1 MTLEDLAHHI
11 AAWLDG
17 SGTHSDMVVSSRVRL
32 ARNLEAF
39 PFVHRASEE
48 QLSEIAARALTAGEH
63 SDILGKASFFDTSHL
78 SEILRQVLVERHLI
92 SPALAKARRHRGIL
106 VEHRER
112 CSVMINEEDHLRI
125 QTIQSGFEPQKAWA
139 LVDRMDDD
147 LSCSLD
153 YAYSEQWGYLT
164 ACPTNVGTGLRAS
177 VLIHLPGL
185 VLTQQKDAVLRGV
198 SQVGLVA
205 RGFYGEGSEVIGNLF
220 QISNQVTLGRN
231 EQETIGHLEKVTRE
245 LIRYE
250 EHAREQLIR
259 EARFQIEDKIW
270 RALAILENARLL
282 TSREFMNLASAVRL
296 GISMNV
302 ISQPDIR
309 LLNELMVTTQPSHLQ
324 QFAGQKLDPAE
335 RDVLRARLVRE
346 RLHRGDEE
354 GAEKGNEKTGR
365 G

>member
-1 MTLEDLAHHI
+1 MTLEDLAHHT

-17 SGTHSDMVVSSRVRL
+17 TGAHSDVVVSSRVRL
-32 ARNLEAF
+32 ARNLETF
-39 PFVHRASEE
+39 PFVHRATEE
-48 QLSEIAARALTAGEH
+48 QLSKIATQALTAGEQ
-63 SDILGKASFFDTSHL
+63 SDVLENASFFDTSHL

-92 SPALAKARRHRGIL
+92 SPALAKAKRHRGIL

-125 QTIQSGFEPQKAWA
+125 QTIQSGFEPQKAWE
-139 LVDRMDDD
+139 LVDRMDDE
-147 LSCSLD
+147 LSRSLT

-198 SQVGLVA
+198 TQVGLVA
-205 RGFYGEGSEVIGNLF
+205 RGFYGEGSEIVGNLF

-231 EQETIGHLEKVTRE
+231 ERETIGHLEKVTRE

-270 RALAILENARLL
+270 RALAMLENARLL
-282 TSREFMNLASAVRL
+282 TSQEFMNLASAVRL
-296 GISMNV
+296 GISMSV
-302 ISQPDIR
+302 IQKPNIR

-324 QFAGQKLDPAE
+324 QRDGKKMGPAE
-335 RDVLRARLVRE
+335 RDVLRASLVRE
-346 RLHRGDEE
+346 RLHREDTE
-354 GAEKGNEKTGR
+354 GGEKDGEKID
-365 G
+365 